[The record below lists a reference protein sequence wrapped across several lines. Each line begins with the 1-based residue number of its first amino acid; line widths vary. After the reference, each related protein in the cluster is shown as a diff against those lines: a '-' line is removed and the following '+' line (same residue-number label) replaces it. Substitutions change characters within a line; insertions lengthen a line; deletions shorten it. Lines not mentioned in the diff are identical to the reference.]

1 MYTALFNRLL
11 AILYVTVSVRR
22 FVAMLKFLPLPARMR
37 LMQGRV
43 EKIRAPPQPE
53 IPGPP
58 LRTRLPRA
66 LTAVL
71 NICGGAKKPG
81 APKEL
86 VHLEALDTK

>member
-1 MYTALFNRLL
+1 
-11 AILYVTVSVRR
+11 
-22 FVAMLKFLPLPARMR
+22 MR
-37 LMQGRV
+37 QSSHDNQGRV